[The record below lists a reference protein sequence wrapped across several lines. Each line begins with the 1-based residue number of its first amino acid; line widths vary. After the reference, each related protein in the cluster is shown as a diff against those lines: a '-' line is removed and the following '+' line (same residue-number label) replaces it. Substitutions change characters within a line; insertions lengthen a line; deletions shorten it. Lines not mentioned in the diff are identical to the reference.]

1 MLKKMRYIAFDEK
14 EGMKCSLWEKE
25 SELSKDHKF
34 KVKPVNKVVCTA
46 PAIFDCIRAVMK

>member
-34 KVKPVNKVVCTA
+34 KVKPVNKVVCIA